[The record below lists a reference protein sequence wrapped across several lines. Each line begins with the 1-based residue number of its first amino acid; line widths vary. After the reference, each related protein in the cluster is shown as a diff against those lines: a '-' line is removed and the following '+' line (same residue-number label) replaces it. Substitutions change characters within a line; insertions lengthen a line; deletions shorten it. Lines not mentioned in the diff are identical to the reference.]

1 MPRTTIHQIL
11 SVIEDVCSEF
21 IDVED
26 ELLFKRVQEIV
37 SSRIGVDIGTDFLA
51 EKLEAIG
58 WAIDRKAN
66 PWVVTR

>member
-1 MPRTTIHQIL
+1 MPRTTIHQVL
-11 SVIEDVCSEF
+11 RVIEDVCSEF
-21 IDVED
+21 IDVGD
-26 ELLFKRVQEIV
+26 KLLFTEVQRIV
-37 SSRIGVDIGTDFLA
+37 SSRLQVDIGTDFLA